1 MKLQEYSDPTE
12 LPKAIPAVGSQYAP
26 TWLVFRTY
34 SDDSCQSLNT
44 IESGALLTCNNA
56 DTFYEGNYATAAWW
70 LVDSTDGTFVNT
82 PGATNTVDV
91 WGAANFGV
99 TDDKDDTSGTTD
111 AVCSGTPQIFEKIRA
126 SADYE
131 DYDFFKLG
139 ACVKKGGGV
148 AAIKSYKVSLEASA
162 LSQEGSAVGL
172 STWGYFSKTS
182 AVTGTV
188 SENDCNNVNLQ
199 NFYFWAPV
207 NKCFVMA
214 YGEYADN
221 DQRSGGNNPYEI
233 DDSEGGWNF
242 LIKSCDPSAGAVI
255 YQGYSDN
262 QCTDL
267 SGTEDGKP
275 IAVDTF
281 YSTVGTCVAD
291 QFSDDFVGSTW
302 NGYQYALMENQCTF
316 KTSLISLKDLLAL
329 LCFSGSESVQ
339 LESGASKPLSE
350 VSVGDRVLAA
360 SADGKTLFSPVVA
373 MPHALNEAKA
383 VFQHISAASGRDI
396 KLTPLH
402 LIANGACGSGKFS
415 LVQANTVQVGSCLRS
430 VDGEERVVSNEA
442 VQGAGAYSLVTQ
454 EALVV
459 VNGFVAS
466 PFAEN
471 HAVGNAYYNIHRALA
486 LMAPGL
492 LQSSWAKA
500 ANLAFGQIASAL

>member
-1 MKLQEYSDPTE
+1 MCGYEEDDC
-12 LPKAIPAVGSQYAP
+12 
-26 TWLVFRTY
+26 
-34 SDDSCQSLNT
+34 SDDESATQHFTGEESLYP
-44 IESGALLTCNNA
+44 SK
-56 DTFYEGNYATAAWW
+56 
-70 LVDSTDGTFVNT
+70 
-82 PGATNTVDV
+82 GAT
-91 WGAANFGV
+91 GICHAGYA
-99 TDDKDDTSGTTD
+99 
-111 AVCSGTPQIFEKIRA
+111 IFED
-126 SADYE
+126 DYI
-131 DYDFFKLG
+131 YD
-139 ACVKKGGGV
+139 V
-148 AAIKSYKVSLEASA
+148 
-162 LSQEGSAVGL
+162 
-172 STWGYFSKTS
+172 
-182 AVTGTV
+182 
-188 SENDCNNVNLQ
+188 
-199 NFYFWAPV
+199 
-207 NKCFVMA
+207 
-214 YGEYADN
+214 
-221 DQRSGGNNPYEI
+221 
-233 DDSEGGWNF
+233 
-242 LIKSCDPSAGAVI
+242 AGA
-255 YQGYSDN
+255 YQLA
-262 QCTDL
+262 CTPL
-267 SGTEDGKP
+267 PE
-275 IAVDTF
+275 V
-281 YSTVGTCVAD
+281 
-291 QFSDDFVGSTW
+291 
-302 NGYQYALMENQCTF
+302 M
-316 KTSLISLKDLLAL
+316 SLKSLLAL
-329 LCFSGSESVQ
+329 LCFSGSEMVQ